1 MDEIVKNKPI
11 KKMIKNIAI
20 KRIRTKLDIKINEN
34 KWLGMELKKKKQINE
49 ANDSKQN
56 KLKKIQMIRDEIKN
70 KIQLETINV
79 NKTIENKRRWIE
91 SKEKIN

>member
-1 MDEIVKNKPI
+1 MARDGIE
-11 KKMIKNIAI
+11 
-20 KRIRTKLDIKINEN
+20 
-34 KWLGMELKKKKQINE
+34 KKKKQINE

>member
-34 KWLGMELKKKKQINE
+34 KWLGVELKKKKNKSMKQMI
-49 ANDSKQN
+49 QN
-56 KLKKIQMIRDEIKN
+56 KTN
-70 KIQLETINV
+70 
-79 NKTIENKRRWIE
+79 
-91 SKEKIN
+91 

>member
-1 MDEIVKNKPI
+1 MARGGIE
-11 KKMIKNIAI
+11 
-20 KRIRTKLDIKINEN
+20 
-34 KWLGMELKKKKQINE
+34 KKKINE

>member
-34 KWLGMELKKKKQINE
+34 KWLGVELKKKTNQWSKWFKTKQIKKNS
-49 ANDSKQN
+49 NDQGWN
-56 KLKKIQMIRDEIKN
+56 KK
-70 KIQLETINV
+70 
-79 NKTIENKRRWIE
+79 
-91 SKEKIN
+91 

>member
-1 MDEIVKNKPI
+1 
-11 KKMIKNIAI
+11 
-20 KRIRTKLDIKINEN
+20 
-34 KWLGMELKKKKQINE
+34 MELKKKKQINE

>member
-1 MDEIVKNKPI
+1 MARGGIE
-11 KKMIKNIAI
+11 
-20 KRIRTKLDIKINEN
+20 
-34 KWLGMELKKKKQINE
+34 KKKKQINE

>member
-1 MDEIVKNKPI
+1 MARDGIE
-11 KKMIKNIAI
+11 
-20 KRIRTKLDIKINEN
+20 
-34 KWLGMELKKKKQINE
+34 KKKQINE

-56 KLKKIQMIRDEIKN
+56 KLKKLQMIRDEIKN